1 MMKQIIIL
9 GAGGHAK
16 SVIDVIELQNEYKIV
31 GIVDNNL
38 EKGTDFFDY
47 KIIGNDS
54 DLESLREKYKYAI
67 IAVGQIKI
75 PDIRIKLFKKLK
87 ELQFILPVI
96 ISPIAY
102 VSKRAKIEEGTI
114 IMHHALVNTDVKI
127 GKNCIIN
134 SKALIEHDVVV
145 EDFCHISTGA
155 IVNGGTIVR
164 AKTFFGSNATAKEYI
179 DVNGFIKAGGL
190 VK

>member
-1 MMKQIIIL
+1 MKEIIVL

-16 SVIDVIELQNEYKIV
+16 SVIDVIELHNEYKIA

-38 EKGTDFFDY
+38 EKGTIFLDY
-47 KIIGNDS
+47 KVIGNDS
-54 DLESLREKYKYAI
+54 DLESLREKYEYAI
-67 IAVGQIKI
+67 IAVGQIKT

-87 ELQFILPVI
+87 ELNFMLPVI

-114 IMHHALVNTDVKI
+114 IMHHSLINTDAKI

-134 SKALIEHDVVV
+134 SKALIEHDAVI

-155 IVNGGTIVR
+155 IVNGGTTVR
-164 AKTFFGSNATAKEYI
+164 EKTFFGSNATSKEYI
-179 DVNGFIKAGGL
+179 DVSGFIKAGSL
-190 VK
+190 AK

>member
-1 MMKQIIIL
+1 MKEIIVL

-31 GIVDNNL
+31 GIVDNDL
-38 EKGTDFFDY
+38 KKGSKFLDY
-47 KIIGNDS
+47 EVIGNDD
-54 DLESLREKYKYAI
+54 DLQNLREKYKYAI
-67 IAVGQIKI
+67 IGVGQIKT
-75 PDIRIKLFKKLK
+75 PNIRIKLFQKLK
-87 ELQFILPVI
+87 ELNFILPVI
-96 ISPIAY
+96 ISPLAY
-102 VSKRAKIEEGTI
+102 VSKRAKMEEGTI